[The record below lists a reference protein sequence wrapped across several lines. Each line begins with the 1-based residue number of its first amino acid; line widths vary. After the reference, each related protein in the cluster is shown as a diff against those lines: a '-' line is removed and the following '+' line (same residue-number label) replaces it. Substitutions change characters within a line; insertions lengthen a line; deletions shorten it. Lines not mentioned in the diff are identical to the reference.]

1 MVEASSASMQ
11 TESDIGSDSSLSQG
25 YLRLQ
30 VISVVLTFLGTFAG
44 LLIGW
49 FDGPTTLYWTSY
61 AIAYISGGWYGVKEA
76 IESLQEPAIEIDL
89 LMIIAAVAAL
99 VIGAPF
105 EGALLLFLFSL
116 SNVLEEYA
124 FGRSKAA
131 ISSLA
136 EMRPDTAQV
145 LVNGEEEQQPIE
157 NVEIDDVIIVRPGER
172 LPLDGEVID
181 GQSSIDESSITGESE
196 PVTKTPGDEV
206 YSGTINKT
214 GSLEI
219 QVTREAAESTLSRL
233 IDMVQEAQRKQAP
246 TQRLV
251 DRLEQP
257 YVLGVFL
264 MTILAVAIPYWLL
277 SHPLDSTIYRAVT
290 LMVAA
295 SPCAVIISTP
305 AAVLSAITAGARQ
318 GVLFKGGDHVELAA
332 NVDAIAFDKTGTL
345 TEGNTVLNEYTARDG
360 AKLGSMPVNDQQLL
374 RLAAAVQS
382 RSEHH
387 LGEAT
392 VEAADNQSISTPD
405 VTNFNAVV
413 GKGVNAQVDG
423 TPIHIGN
430 QRYFESEINSK
441 VEYIEQGI
449 EAIRRQE
456 KNGKTSVIVAA
467 ESEDKFTVLG
477 WLAFTDTIRPEA
489 AQTVQQLRES
499 GIREIIMLTGDNDR
513 VAQAIADELN
523 IDTVY
528 SELLPE
534 EKVAQIEALQKR
546 HNAVAMVGDGVNDAP
561 ALATADISVGMGGAG
576 TDVALETADVVLMS
590 DDLSR
595 LPYILSLSKKTK
607 RTLWINFT
615 IAFGAIGLMIA
626 AVLAVDLPLPLAV
639 VGHEGSTVLVALIGL
654 RLLRY
659 SPSDL

>member
-1 MVEASSASMQ
+1 MSETSGSAVASQ
-11 TESDIGSDSSLSQG
+11 SSLTDEPLLSESG
-25 YLRLQ
+25 LRLQ
-30 VISVVLTFLGTFAG
+30 AISVIVTLAGTIGG
-44 LLIGW
+44 LVTGW
-49 FDGPTTLYWTSY
+49 LDGPTAVYWGSY
-61 AIAYISGGWYGVKEA
+61 AIAYLSGGWYGLKETIA
-76 IESLQEPAIEIDL
+76 SLREPAIEIDL
-89 LMIIAAVAAL
+89 LMLIAALAAL

-145 LVNGEEEQQPIE
+145 LEDGQEVQRPIE
-157 NVEIDDVIIVRPGER
+157 DVGIGDMIRVRPGER
-172 LPLDGEVID
+172 LPLDGTVID
-181 GQSSIDESSITGESE
+181 GESSVDESSITGESE
-196 PVTKTPGDEV
+196 PVTKTPGDDV
-206 YSGTINKT
+206 YSGTINET
-214 GSLEI
+214 GSLKI
-219 QVTREAAESTLSRL
+219 RVTRSAEESTLSRL
-233 IDMVQEAQRKQAP
+233 IDMVQEAQSKQAP

-257 YVLGVFL
+257 YVLGVFA
-264 MTILAVAIPYWLL
+264 MTIAAIVVPYWIMQ
-277 SHPLDSTIYRAVT
+277 HPFEETVYRAVT

-332 NVDAIAFDKTGTL
+332 SVDAIAFDKTGTL
-345 TEGNTVLNEYTARDG
+345 TEGNTRLDEYTARDG
-360 AKLGSMPVNDQQLL
+360 IQVDGQSIDDTVLL
-374 RLAAAVQS
+374 RLAAGVQS

-392 VEAADNQSISTPD
+392 VRQAQDQSVSIPD
-405 VTNFNAVV
+405 VTDFEAVV
-413 GKGVNAQVDG
+413 GKGVRARVDE
-423 TPIHIGN
+423 TMIHIGN
-430 QRYFESEINSK
+430 SRYFETEVSAPIDGLDSGK
-441 VEYIEQGI
+441 DALHSREQS
-449 EAIRRQE
+449 
-456 KNGKTSVIVAA
+456 GKTCVLVGAEVEDRVII
-467 ESEDKFTVLG
+467 LG

-489 AQTVQQLRES
+489 AETIRRLRAIGVE
-499 GIREIIMLTGDNDR
+499 EIIMLTGDNDR
-513 VAQAIADELN
+513 VAQAIAEELA

-534 EKVAQIEALQKR
+534 EKVEQIEQLQQQ
-546 HNAVAMVGDGVNDAP
+546 HDAVAMVGDGVNDAP
-561 ALATADISVGMGGAG
+561 ALATADISIGMGGAG

-595 LPYILSLSKKTK
+595 LPYILSLSRKTK
-607 RTLWINFT
+607 RTLLINFS

-626 AVLAVDLPLPLAV
+626 AIIAVDLPLPLAV

-654 RLLRY
+654 RLLGY
-659 SPSDL
+659 SPT